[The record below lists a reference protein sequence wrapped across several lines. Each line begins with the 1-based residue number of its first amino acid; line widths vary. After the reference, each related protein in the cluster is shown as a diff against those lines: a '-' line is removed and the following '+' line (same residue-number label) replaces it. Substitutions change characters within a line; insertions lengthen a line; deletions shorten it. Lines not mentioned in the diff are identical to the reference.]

1 MKRLIHWI
9 AGLAPIFCL
18 WILISGTPALAAPTL
33 TTTPANGGTL
43 DFGSVDVGDSAIMD
57 VMVTNSGTGTVNGIS
72 ANLTTGTVFM
82 ITGNNCTSLSAGAN
96 CTIQITFSPVASGM
110 VSDTLTVDSTND
122 GSSSITVQGTGV
134 DTVLAQIDPTTWDF
148 GMVGVNSSS
157 AGQTF
162 TVTSLGNLDLDIG
175 TVTLAGSDP
184 GQFTVD
190 SDACSNATLMTNET
204 CDIVVSCTP
213 DSAGTFSASLEVPSN
228 DPNTPTVA
236 TLDCEGTNDPAVSA
250 NPDPLDF
257 GIVFVSQVPK
267 TEIIT
272 VTNSGAGD
280 LTVTSVALATGTDF
294 SITMEDCTSLS
305 PIAPSGTCT
314 IDVQLTNNGVATY
327 MDGVE
332 ITSDAPTSVDT
343 VDVNA
348 EVQADAPAVSLSPT
362 DVNFGNQNEGTTSS
376 ISTVTLTNI
385 GTGDLNVSAVGLS
398 GVDAANFNVEAENC
412 TTAPVSPA
420 GTCTIDLTFSPD
432 AVAAFAA
439 NLDITSDAA
448 SSPDSVPL
456 SGTGISAAA
465 PVLIL
470 SPTSLAFGD
479 VPVQGTANLT
489 VMVQNGGISD
499 LVVGTITLGGADPV
513 QFTVTADTCSGA
525 VLLEQ
530 ETCSIE
536 VQFNPDQL
544 GSFLAAL
551 NIPSNASSTPDMVA
565 LSGTGIG
572 IPDIS
577 GGGCSFHARDQ
588 VSAWFSGYG
597 VLFLLMTYFA
607 LRIRRE

>member
-9 AGLAPIFCL
+9 AGQAAIFCL

-43 DFGSVDVGDSAIMD
+43 NFGSVDVGDSSAMD

-72 ANLTTGTVFM
+72 AGLTTGTVFT

-96 CTIQITFSPVASGM
+96 CTVQITFSPVASGM
-110 VSDTLTVDSTND
+110 VSDTLTIDSTND

-134 DTVLAQIDPTTWDF
+134 DTVIAQIDPTTWDY
-148 GMVGVNSSS
+148 GMVAVNSSS
-157 AGQTF
+157 TSQIF

-175 TVTLAGSDP
+175 TVLLAGSDP
-184 GQFTVD
+184 GQFTID

-204 CDIVVSCTP
+204 CEIAVSCTP
-213 DSAGTFSASLEVPSN
+213 DSVGTFSATLEVPSN
-228 DPNTPTVA
+228 DPNTPTAA
-236 TLDCEGTNDPAVSA
+236 TLDCEGTNVPAVSA
-250 NPDPLDF
+250 DPDPLDF

-267 TEIIT
+267 TESIT
-272 VTNSGAGD
+272 VTNSGAAD

-294 SITMEDCTSLS
+294 SITMEDCTSSS

-314 IDVQLTNNGVATY
+314 IEVQLTNSGVGNY

-343 VDVNA
+343 VDVAA

-362 DVNFGNQNEGTTSS
+362 DVNFGNQAEGTTSS
-376 ISTVTLTNI
+376 IITVTLTNV

-398 GVDAANFNVEAENC
+398 GVDGTNFNVEAEDC

-432 AVAAFAA
+432 AVVTFAA
-439 NLDITSDAA
+439 SLDITSDAA

-470 SPTSLAFGD
+470 SPSSLAFGD
-479 VPVQGTANLT
+479 LPIQGTANLT

-525 VLLEQ
+525 VLVEQ
-530 ETCSIE
+530 ATCSIE
-536 VQFNPDQL
+536 VQFSPEQL
-544 GSFLAAL
+544 GNFLAAL
-551 NIPSNASSTPDMVA
+551 NIPSNASSTPDTVV

-572 IPDIS
+572 IPSFS
-577 GGGCSFHARDQ
+577 GGGCSFHAQDQ
-588 VSAWFSGYG
+588 VSAWASGYG
-597 VLFLLMTYFA
+597 VLFLLMAFLA